1 MLIIIGQITFH
12 IQDAGPD
19 RLCVSASEAGY
30 IESVFVE
37 AEGQVKEVS
46 ELGYRYGAVMDRDYV
61 ADIVAEAITSI
72 KPINLHDLPCQP
84 L

>member
-1 MLIIIGQITFH
+1 MLIIIGAVTFH

-19 RLCVSASEAGY
+19 YLLISASEPGY

-37 AEGQVKEVS
+37 AEGKVKEVS
-46 ELGYRYGAVMDRDYV
+46 ELGYRYSALMDRDYV
-61 ADIVAEAITSI
+61 ADIVAEAVTSI
-72 KPINLHDLPCQP
+72 KPVQLHDLPCQP